1 MNPQSE
7 LGAFVRARRDR
18 ISPGEV
24 GLLDSGQ
31 RRVPGLRREEV
42 AALAD
47 MSADYLRRLE
57 QGRVLPS
64 HLVLDRLADALRFG
78 PSERTHLQNLA
89 DRARGREAPTPADIE
104 VRPTLLRLLDA
115 LEPTPAVVL
124 GRRCEV
130 LAWNRT
136 GAALDEVVAR
146 QPPEERNVA
155 RRVILDPTAR
165 ELYPEW
171 ESLAQEVAD
180 VLRLNSARFSDDMQ
194 LAALVEEL
202 LRESPDFQRYWDRQG
217 VFEKS
222 YGVKVLEHPKVGR
235 LELEYESFEITP
247 LTGEVLIVYTA
258 PSGSATAEALADLA
272 HLASERAALSTRRD
286 GGSGTPPSRPRYGRA
301 AHGRGLDRTP

>member
-1 MNPQSE
+1 MDSRSE

-18 ISPGEV
+18 IRPAEV
-24 GLLDSGQ
+24 GLADSGP

-47 MSADYLRRLE
+47 LSADYLRRVE
-57 QGRVLPS
+57 QGHVLPS
-64 HLVLDRLADALRFG
+64 NTVLDRLADTLGCGA
-78 PSERTHLQNLA
+78 SERTYLQTLA
-89 DRARGREAPTPADIE
+89 DRARGRQAPAAEDAG
-104 VRPTLLRLLDA
+104 VRPTVLRLLDA
-115 LEPTPAVVL
+115 LGPTPAVVL

-146 QPPEERNVA
+146 RPPEERNVA

-171 ESLAQEVAD
+171 EALAQEVAD
-180 VLRLNSARFSDDMQ
+180 VLRLNTARFGDDPE
-194 LAALVEEL
+194 LAALVDEL
-202 LRESPDFQRYWDRQG
+202 RRESPDFRRLWDRQG

-222 YGVKVLEHPKVGR
+222 SGVKVLDHPRVGR

-247 LTGEVLIVYTA
+247 LTGQELLVYTA
-258 PSGSATAEALADLA
+258 PPGSPTADRLADL
-272 HLASERAALSTRRD
+272 
-286 GGSGTPPSRPRYGRA
+286 
-301 AHGRGLDRTP
+301 

>member
-18 ISPGEV
+18 IRPGEV
-24 GLLDSGQ
+24 GLSDSGQ

-64 HLVLDRLADALRFG
+64 HAVLDRLADALRFG
-78 PSERTHLQNLA
+78 PSERAHLQNLA
-89 DRARGREAPTPADIE
+89 DRARGRQAPPPADTR
-104 VRPTLLRLLDA
+104 VRPTLVRLLEA
-115 LEPTPAVVL
+115 LEPMPAVVL

-130 LAWNRT
+130 LAWNRA

-165 ELYPEW
+165 ELYPDW

-180 VLRLNSARFSDDMQ
+180 VLRLNSARFSDDLQ

-202 LRESPDFQRYWDRQG
+202 LRKSRDFQRYWDDQG

-222 YGVKVLEHPKVGR
+222 FGVKVIDHPKVGR
-235 LELEYESFEITP
+235 LELEYESFEIAP
-247 LTGEVLIVYTA
+247 LTGQVLIVYTA
-258 PSGSATAEALADLA
+258 PAGSATAEALEDLA
-272 HLASERAALSTRRD
+272 QVVADRATLSTRRD
-286 GGSGTPPSRPRYGRA
+286 GGSKTPPGRPRYGPA
-301 AHGRGLDRTP
+301 AHGRGSDRTP